1 MLGQRVLEDG
11 EKERERRRRREPE
24 AREPSC
30 LLIHRQ
36 NDMHIYSS
44 ESYRGEGSNTKEPF
58 IA

>member
-1 MLGQRVLEDG
+1 MLEQRVLQAG
-11 EKERERRRRREPE
+11 EKERERRRREPE

-44 ESYRGEGSNTKEPF
+44 ESYHGE
-58 IA
+58 

>member
-1 MLGQRVLEDG
+1 MLGQRVLVDG
-11 EKERERRRRREPE
+11 EKERERGRRREPE
-24 AREPSC
+24 AREPSW

-44 ESYRGEGSNTKEPF
+44 ESYRGEGSNTKESF